1 MGVSVK
7 VIDRGLVKFVKDQS
21 KLAGNGVKVGIQ
33 ADAGKEPGT
42 GVDILDVAIFNE
54 FGTEDI
60 PARPFVRDFFDKNRT
75 VLAMAM
81 DRQANA
87 VANGADASVAMDALG
102 LWVEKHQKAHVQ
114 QSPGWATPNAPSTVR
129 KKGSSTPLIDHGVM
143 LGAIR
148 YEKLR

>member
-7 VIDRGLVKFVKDQS
+7 VIDRGLAKFVKDQS
-21 KLAGNGVKVGIQ
+21 QMAGRGVKVGIQ
-33 ADAGKEPGT
+33 ADAGKEPGS
-42 GVDILDVAIFNE
+42 GMDVLDVAIFNE

-60 PARPFVRDFFDKNRT
+60 PARPFVRDFFDKNRK
-75 VLAMAM
+75 VLGMAM

-87 VANGADASVAMDALG
+87 VAGGADPGAAMDTLG

-114 QSPGWATPNAPSTVR
+114 QSPGWAVANAPSTVK
-129 KKGSSTPLIDHGVM
+129 KKGSSTPLIDHAVM

-148 YEKLR
+148 YEKLK

>member
-7 VIDRGLVKFVKDQS
+7 VVDRGLAKFVKDQS
-21 KLAGNGVKVGIQ
+21 RLAGKGVKVGIQ
-33 ADAGKEPGT
+33 SDSGKEPGS
-42 GVDILDVAIFNE
+42 GVDILDIAIFNE

-60 PARPFVRDFFDKNRT
+60 PARPFVRDFFDKNRK
-75 VLAMAM
+75 VIGMAM
-81 DRQANA
+81 DRQATA
-87 VANGADASVAMDALG
+87 VAGGADAGAAMDTLG

-114 QSPGWATPNAPSTVR
+114 QSPGWAVPNAPSTVK

-148 YEKLR
+148 YEKLK